1 MNLRLLPL
9 LAFFTLRS
17 LAAEKKDPF
26 AELVRPTEPL
36 TPEQERAAFHLP
48 PGFEI
53 QLVASEPDLRKP
65 MNMQWDALGRLWITE
80 SREYPFP
87 VKDGSPGRDTVRIF
101 SDFGPD
107 GRARKVEIFA
117 DGLNIPTGLYPFRS
131 RRGNEAGTSK
141 KSGAGEESARL
152 LPSAA
157 TETWKCIVWSIPNI
171 WLLEDTDG
179 DGKADRREVLY
190 GPLGWERDTHGN
202 LSSFR
207 RGADGWLYGTH
218 GFNNESTL
226 RGRDGSELKIQSGN
240 TWRIRLDGSR
250 VEGNTWGQVNP
261 FGLCWDNRGNL
272 FSADCHSS
280 PIYQLLRGAYYPSF
294 GKPHDGLGFGP
305 TTITHSHG
313 STAICAPMYVCDPAW
328 PAEWQDHMFVGNV
341 QTSRINHDAITW
353 HGSSSKGKEM
363 PDFVSTDDPWFR
375 PVDLSWGPDGALYVA
390 DFYNRIIGHYEV
402 PLTHPGRD
410 RERGRL
416 WRIVWR
422 GEKNDA
428 TARRSADSPVRGEK
442 NSVILS
448 GAPSSASETARNEGP
463 RGKHDGVKSPGIA
476 SGVSGLIHELASTNL
491 TRRTLALNELCDA
504 HGTDALPAIKAA
516 LAAPVNAFQKL
527 NAVWALHRL
536 GSLDEATLIGALQDK
551 DPLVRVHA
559 AKVAAEG
566 PGLRQLA
573 AALRGPRLA
582 AGGGEL
588 VGKPTDEKRQQAA
601 AVRDALCSALTD
613 PDPFVRRAASDAL
626 AAHPAAENV
635 APLLARLRTT
645 KPDDDHLIHATRIA
659 LRNQLRDPAVLAD
672 LTLGKQNA
680 EERALVLDLLL
691 AASGEA
697 AAEFRMN
704 FFENQQDLPGV
715 LFTKHLPTLARNLSA
730 ARLESLF
737 ALAQRKLGRD
747 PEELAAGLDAL
758 LSALDQRG
766 IPPGATLR
774 TWGPQI
780 VTALLTPGEPAAVW
794 TNSPADGGA
803 PSANPWG
810 IEERTCADGVKFA
823 FMSSFPH
830 GEKLTGTLRSPAF
843 PLPATLSF
851 FLCGHD
857 GSPGKPAAKTNFV
870 RLRDA
875 QSNAVLREAAPPR
888 HDIAQK
894 VIWDLADCA
903 GKRSVIE
910 ITDGNIGSAYAW
922 LAVARFEPELRQLRL
937 AAPEAASRR
946 MQTAA
951 DLIRTLKLTGFE
963 PALTKLAFSAA
974 KDADTRAAA
983 ARALLGAGAKDVL
996 TQIAAVITDATASA
1010 PLREKFALA
1019 LAEVKSFDAIA
1030 TALSTAPRRLQQSL
1044 ATILASSREG
1054 GELLL
1059 AACAEGKAPALLLR
1073 DKPLVDRL
1081 KAAKV
1086 PNLEARIAKL
1096 TANLPA
1102 ANVEI
1107 DRLIATRAAA
1117 FDPTKADAGRGAE
1130 VFTRNCAVCHIIEGK
1145 GGLLGPQLD
1154 GIGGRG
1160 SDRLLEDILDPNRNV
1175 DRAFRMNVVTLK
1187 SGTVVAG
1194 LPRREEGEQ
1203 LIMADAA
1210 GQETRVAKA
1219 DIAERKETETS
1230 LMPPTF
1236 GEIIPPEE
1244 LNDLLAFLLGKR
1256 PAK

>member
-1 MNLRLLPL
+1 MIESADLARMNLRILPL
-9 LAFFTLRS
+9 LAVFALRS

-36 TPEQERAAFHLP
+36 APEQERAAFHLP

-87 VKDGSPGRDTVRIF
+87 VKDGSPGRDTIRIF
-101 SDFGPD
+101 SDFAPD
-107 GRARKVEIFA
+107 GRARKMEIFA
-117 DGLNIPTGLYPFRS
+117 EGLNIPTGIYPFRS
-131 RRGNEAGTSK
+131 RRGNEAGTPEK
-141 KSGAGEESARL
+141 SARL
-152 LPSAA
+152 LTSAA

-179 DGKADRREVLY
+179 DGKADKREVLF

-226 RGRDGSELKIQSGN
+226 RGRDGSELHIQSGN

-353 HGSSSKGKEM
+353 HGSSSKGAEM
-363 PDFVSTDDPWFR
+363 PDFLSTDDPWFR
-375 PVDLSWGPDGALYVA
+375 PVDMSWGPDGALYVA

-416 WRIVWR
+416 WRIVYK
-422 GEKNDA
+422 G
-428 TARRSADSPVRGEK
+428 
-442 NSVILS
+442 
-448 GAPSSASETARNEGP
+448 GAPI
-463 RGKHDGVKSPGIA
+463 RGTGAPAATRLGDAPLADLEKRGDLAAHALPQDIPGWIA
-476 SGVSGLIHELASTNL
+476 ELASTNP

-504 HGTDALPAIKAA
+504 YGAEALPAIKVA
-516 LAAPVNAFQKL
+516 LAAPANAFQKSHAL
-527 NAVWALHRL
+527 WALHRL
-536 GSLDEATLIGALQDK
+536 GALDEGTLTAAIGDK
-551 DPLVRVHA
+551 DALVRTHA
-559 AKVAAEG
+559 LRIARECGTGILPVLGAANIPGVRGQAGCLPHIAAARAALADNDALVQRCAAES
-566 PGLRQLA
+566 LA
-573 AALRGPRLA
+573 AN
-582 AGGGEL
+582 
-588 VGKPTDEKRQQAA
+588 
-601 AVRDALCSALTD
+601 
-613 PDPFVRRAASDAL
+613 
-626 AAHPAAENV
+626 PAAENV
-635 APLLARLRTT
+635 APLVALLRATP
-645 KPDDDHLIHATRIA
+645 PDDDHLIHATRIA
-659 LRNQLRDPAVLAD
+659 LRNQLRDPAVLASLSLD
-672 LTLGKQNA
+672 KQGA
-680 EERALVLDLLL
+680 EDRALVLEMLL

-697 AAEFRMN
+697 AAEFRMK
-704 FFENQQDLPGV
+704 FFDNQEDVSGV
-715 LFTKHLPTLARNLSA
+715 LFAKHLPTLARNVSTA
-730 ARLESLF
+730 KLESLF

-766 IPPGATLR
+766 IPAGATLR
-774 TWGPQI
+774 SWGPQ
-780 VTALLTPGEPAAVW
+780 VVAALLGPGGPAPVW
-794 TNSPADGGA
+794 TNFPADGA
-803 PSANPWG
+803 QPSANPWA
-810 IEERTCADGVKFA
+810 IEQRSCADGKKVS

-830 GEKLTGTLRSPAF
+830 GETLTGTLRSPAF
-843 PLPATLSF
+843 MLPEALSF

-857 GSPGKPAAKTNFV
+857 GSPGKPAAKKNFI
-870 RLRDA
+870 RLRDVQA
-875 QSNAVLREAAPPR
+875 GAVLREAAPPR
-888 HDIAQK
+888 SDTAQK
-894 VIWDLADCA
+894 VTWDLSEFA
-903 GKRSVIE
+903 GRCGFIE
-910 ITDGNIGSAYAW
+910 ITDGNTGSAYAW
-922 LAVARFEPELRQLRL
+922 LAVARFDPEMPQLRL
-937 AAPEAASRR
+937 AEPQSASRR

-963 PALTKLAFSAA
+963 PALTKVVFSASM
-974 KDADTRAAA
+974 DADTRAAA
-983 ARALLGAGAKDVL
+983 ARALLGTGAKNVL
-996 TQIAAVITDATASA
+996 PQIAAVVTDTTAPS

-1019 LAEVKSFDAIA
+1019 LAEAKSFDAI
-1030 TALSTAPRRLQQSL
+1030 TIALSSAPRRLQQSL
-1044 ATILASSREG
+1044 ATALASSREG

-1059 AACAEGKAPALLLR
+1059 AACADGKAPALLLR
-1073 DKPLVDRL
+1073 DKALVDRL
-1081 KAAKV
+1081 RAAKV
-1086 PNLEARIAKL
+1086 PNLDARIAKL
-1096 TANLPA
+1096 TANLPG
-1102 ANVEI
+1102 ANAEI
-1107 DRLIATRAAA
+1107 DKLIATRAAA
-1117 FDPTKADAGRGAE
+1117 FDPAKADAGRGAE
-1130 VFTRNCAVCHIIEGK
+1130 VFARNCAVCHTIEGK

-1160 SDRLLEDILDPNRNV
+1160 PDRLLEDILAPNRNV
-1175 DRAFRMNVVTLK
+1175 DRAFRMNVITLK
-1187 SGTVVAG
+1187 SGAIVAG
-1194 LPRREEGEQ
+1194 LPRREEGGQ

-1210 GQETRVAKA
+1210 GQETRVTKSE
-1219 DIAERKETETS
+1219 IVERNETETS

-1236 GEIIPPEE
+1236 GEILPPAE
-1244 LNDLLAFLLGKR
+1244 LNDLLAFLLRKR

>member
-1 MNLRLLPL
+1 MKLRA
-9 LAFFTLRS
+9 AFVFLTLIAPALS
-17 LAAEKKDPF
+17 AEKKDPF

-53 QLVASEPDLRKP
+53 QLVANEPDLRKP

-87 VKDGSPGRDTVRIF
+87 VKDGSPGRDSIRIF

-131 RRGNEAGTSK
+131 RAGDSAGTSEK
-141 KSGAGEESARL
+141 TTAAGKSARAL
-152 LPSAA
+152 TSAA
-157 TETWKCIVWSIPNI
+157 TWKCIVWSIPNI
-171 WLLEDTDG
+171 WLMEDTDG
-179 DGKADRREVLY
+179 DGKADKREVLY

-226 RGRDGSELKIQSGN
+226 RGRDGSELHIQSGN
-240 TWRIRLDGSR
+240 TWRVRIDGSR

-353 HGSSSKGKEM
+353 HGSSSKGREM
-363 PDFVSTDDPWFR
+363 PDFLTTDDPWFR

-402 PLTHPGRD
+402 PLAHPGRD
-410 RERGRL
+410 RERGRI
-416 WRIVWR
+416 WRIVYR
-422 GEKNDA
+422 GEKGTPLVNY
-428 TARRSADSPVRGEK
+428 
-442 NSVILS
+442 
-448 GAPSSASETARNEGP
+448 GP
-463 RGKHDGVKSPGIA
+463 LPTDIVGWV
-476 SGVSGLIHELASTNL
+476 HELGLTNL
-491 TRRTLALNELCDA
+491 TRRTLALNELCDSY
-504 HGTDALPAIKAA
+504 GDEALPAIKAA
-516 LAAPVNAFQKL
+516 LAAPANAFQKL
-527 NAVWALHRL
+527 NALWELHRL
-536 GSLDEATLIGALQDK
+536 GALDETALLAGIK
-551 DPLVRVHA
+551 DADALVRTHA
-559 AKVAAEG
+559 LRIARECGIGVPPVLDVANTPDVRGQARR
-566 PGLRQLA
+566 LSHIA
-573 AALRGPRLA
+573 AAARVALS
-582 AGGGEL
+582 
-588 VGKPTDEKRQQAA
+588 DN
-601 AVRDALCSALTD
+601 DAL
-613 PDPFVRRAASDAL
+613 VRRCAADAL
-626 AAHPAAENV
+626 GAQPAAENI
-635 APLLARLRTT
+635 APLLILLRTT
-645 KPDDDHLIHATRIA
+645 PSDDDHLTHATRIA
-659 LRNQLRDPAVLAD
+659 LRNQFRDPAVLAG
-672 LTLGKQNA
+672 LTLDQQNA
-680 EERALVLDLLL
+680 EERTLVLDLLL

-697 AAEFRMN
+697 AAEFRMK
-704 FFENQQDLPGV
+704 FFENQQDLPGG
-715 LFTKHLPTLARNLSA
+715 LFAKHLPTLARNLST

-737 ALAQRKLGRD
+737 ALAQRKFGRD

-774 TWGPQI
+774 SWGPQI

-794 TNSPADGGA
+794 TNSPADGA
-803 PSANPWG
+803 PTSANPWG
-810 IEERTCADGVKFA
+810 IEQRTCSDGTKVS

-857 GSPGKPAAKTNFV
+857 GFPGKPAAKTNFV
-870 RLRDA
+870 RLRDTE
-875 QSNAVLREAAPPR
+875 SNAVLREAAPPR

-894 VIWDLADCA
+894 VTWDLADFA
-903 GKRSVIE
+903 GRRGVIE
-910 ITDGNIGSAYAW
+910 ITDGNSGGAYAW
-922 LAVARFEPELRQLRL
+922 LAVARFEPELPQLRL
-937 AAPEAASRR
+937 AVPQGASRR
-946 MQTAA
+946 MQLAA
-951 DLIRTLKLTGFE
+951 ELIRSLKLTGFVPE
-963 PALTKLAFSAA
+963 LTKVAFNAA
-974 KDADTRAAA
+974 ADADTRAAA
-983 ARALLGAGAKDVL
+983 ARALLGSNADKIIPQL
-996 TQIAAVITDATASA
+996 AAIVADPNASA
-1010 PLREKFALA
+1010 PVREKFAAA
-1019 LAEVKSFDAIA
+1019 LAEAKSFDAIT
-1030 TALSTAPRRLQQSL
+1030 TALSTAPHRLQQSL
-1044 ATILASSREG
+1044 ATVLASSREG

-1059 AACAEGKAPALLLR
+1059 AACANGKAPALLLR

-1081 KAAKV
+1081 KAAKM
-1086 PNLEARIAKL
+1086 PNLDARIATL
-1096 TANLPA
+1096 TANLPS
-1102 ANVEI
+1102 ANAEI
-1107 DRLIATRAAA
+1107 EKMITARAAT
-1117 FDPTKADAGRGAE
+1117 FDSAKADAGLGSE
-1130 VFTRNCAVCHIIEGK
+1130 VFARNCAVCHAIEGK
-1145 GGLLGPQLD
+1145 GGALGPQLD

-1175 DRAFRMNVVTLK
+1175 DRAFRMNVITLK
-1187 SGTVVAG
+1187 NGSVVAG
-1194 LPRREEGEQ
+1194 LPRREEGAQ
-1203 LIMADAA
+1203 LVLADAA
-1210 GQETRVAKA
+1210 GQEMRVTIA

-1236 GEIIPPEE
+1236 GEIIPTAE
-1244 LNDLLAFLLGKR
+1244 LNDLLAFLLSKR
-1256 PAK
+1256 PPK